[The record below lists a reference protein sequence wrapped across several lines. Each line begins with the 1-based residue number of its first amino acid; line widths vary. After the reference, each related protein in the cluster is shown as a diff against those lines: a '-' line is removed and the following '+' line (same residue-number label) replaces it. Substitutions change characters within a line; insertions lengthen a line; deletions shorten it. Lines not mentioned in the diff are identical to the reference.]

1 MKTFECKFRQGPV
14 VLVSREIAF
23 TFPLSYAYL
32 AGYLREMGEEVHIV
46 FRNSDRKTLVKQ
58 IMDLNP
64 VLVGFGSLYPE
75 LQEIGDIITSLD
87 KVGRKFPVVIGGQMV
102 SPIPEFAVSVT
113 GTDFGIVGE
122 GEIILHQLVT
132 ALREGKD
139 VYGVNGVVI
148 RHGNETI
155 STSPGKYIK
164 DLSKL
169 PAIPYDLFPQD
180 QWLPIGRWYA
190 ANCPQPHWRF
200 EDRVINVH
208 GGRGCPFR
216 CNFCY
221 HHSKP
226 RYRSIPKMIAE
237 GAEALD
243 RFNGNML
250 YFSDDLVLASPKRA
264 QELVG
269 AIGSLK
275 KPIEYSVSARF
286 DILAQMD
293 DELLYAM
300 KATGCRIMGLGIE
313 SGSNRI
319 LRIVGKNCTSEMILN
334 GLERLKKVGILPTV
348 SIMVGQYTETKE
360 DVEDSIELMRKSV
373 RSNPNIQY
381 AFTITTPFPG
391 SQLYK
396 LIFQKGYL
404 RNHKDFYNIYFSTSK
419 EWQQVVNLSAMSA
432 EEVVKMYR
440 KINKVYLQEK
450 FNALGLKVPMIGN
463 LQIALGKTAAVINNK
478 ILCKLSND
486 DASSRIPKAYHFFR
500 DSTLHKLDRCRLR
513 LEGFQ

>member
-1 MKTFECKFRQGPV
+1 
-14 VLVSREIAF
+14 
-23 TFPLSYAYL
+23 
-32 AGYLREMGEEVHIV
+32 MGEDVRIV
-46 FRNSDRKTLVKQ
+46 FRNPDRKKLLRQ
-58 IMDLNP
+58 IMSLNP

-75 LQEIGDIITSLD
+75 LKE
-87 KVGRKFPVVIGGQMV
+87 K
-102 SPIPEFAVSVT
+102 FAVNVT
-113 GTDFGIVGE
+113 GADFGVIGE

-132 ALREGKD
+132 ALRAGKD
-139 VYGVNGVVI
+139 VSSVKGLVI
-148 RHGNETI
+148 RYGDETV
-155 STSPGKYIK
+155 TTGPGEFIK

-169 PAIPYDLFPQD
+169 PAIPYDLFPAV

-190 ANCPQPHWRF
+190 ANRPQPHWRF
-200 EDRVINVH
+200 DDRVVNVH
-208 GGRGCPFR
+208 GGRGCPFQ

-226 RYRSIPKMIAE
+226 RYRSIPLMIAE

-264 QELVG
+264 QALVG

-293 DELLYAM
+293 DELLHAM
-300 KATGCRIMGLGIE
+300 KETGCRIMGLGIE
-313 SGSNRI
+313 SGSDRI
-319 LRIVGKNCTSEMILN
+319 LGIIGKNCTSEMILN

-348 SIMVGQYTETKE
+348 SIMVGQYTETRE

-396 LIFQKGYL
+396 LIFDKKYL
-404 RNHKDFYNIYFSTSK
+404 HSHMDFYKIYFSTSN
-419 EWQQVVNLSAMSA
+419 EWQQVVNLSAMGD
-432 EEVVKMYR
+432 EEVIMMHR
-440 KINKVYLQEK
+440 KIKKAYHQEK
-450 FNALGLKVPMIGN
+450 TKALGPQVSLIEN
-463 LQIALGKTAAVINNK
+463 LQMILGKSTRIIDDN
-478 ILCKLSND
+478 ILNRFSNPGR
-486 DASSRIPKAYHFFR
+486 SSRISTGFHLIHDFMLQR
-500 DSTLHKLDRCRLR
+500 LDSHRLK
-513 LEGFQ
+513 LEGIVEEG